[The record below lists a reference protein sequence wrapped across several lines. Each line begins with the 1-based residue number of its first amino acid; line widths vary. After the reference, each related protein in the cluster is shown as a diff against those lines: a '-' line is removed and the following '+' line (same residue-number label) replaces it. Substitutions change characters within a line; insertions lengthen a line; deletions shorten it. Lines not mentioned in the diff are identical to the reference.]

1 MGAPAGVSINL
12 AGPAVAA
19 DPVLVPA
26 AGDRIASLD
35 ILRGLALLG
44 MFVVHF
50 HARSTEPGGLDDLLR
65 TLIWR
70 LVESKSHGT
79 FALLFG
85 AGFAIQLRTAES
97 RNRPF
102 TAIYLRRLAVLA
114 LFGVAA
120 HAFFGFNVLFG
131 YAVWGVPLLLI
142 RKWSTRALVVTA
154 CLSAASVGLYH
165 LAYQR
170 YLSLHGGPQA
180 IEAAYGAARAAATTV
195 NGARQAAERQES
207 FTTLLATRL
216 AHMAWF
222 YRQPFFFMPGATLAL
237 FITGLLLVRHHVFE
251 NPLAHARLL
260 GFLAAFGIV
269 SWLAANWVLERWGLE
284 PLFLIFRDQWLT
296 FTYVSAALLL
306 LARWPPLISRLAPV
320 VNAGRMALTN
330 YLIQIAVLDV
340 LFSGYAIGLGQIRP
354 VAGFVLTL
362 TCFSLEVVLST
373 VWLARFR
380 FGPAEWLWRTL
391 TYGRMPPLR
400 RSVPDSG
407 CPRPVA

>member
-1 MGAPAGVSINL
+1 MAAPAVTAS
-12 AGPAVAA
+12 P
-19 DPVLVPA
+19 VPA
-26 AGDRIASLD
+26 FTEVPGLAPPAGDRIASLD
-35 ILRGLALLG
+35 ILRGFALLG

-50 HARSTEPGGLDDLLR
+50 HARSTEPGGLDDVLR

-85 AGFAIQLRTAES
+85 AGFAIQLRRAES

-120 HAFFGFNVLFG
+120 HAFFGFNVLLG

-142 RKWSTRALVVTA
+142 RNWSTRALVVTA

-180 IEAAYGAARAAATTV
+180 VEAVYEAARAAATTV

-207 FTTLLATRL
+207 FTTLLAARL

-237 FITGLLLVRHHVFE
+237 FITGLLLVRHRVFE
-251 NPLAHARLL
+251 NPLAHARVL
-260 GFLAAFGIV
+260 GFLAAFGII
-269 SWLAANWVLERWGLE
+269 SWLAANWLLERWGVE

-296 FTYVSAALLL
+296 FTYVSATLLL
-306 LARWPPLISRLAPV
+306 LARWPRLTSRLAPV
-320 VNAGRMALTN
+320 ANAGRLALTN
-330 YLIQIAVLDV
+330 YLLQIATLDL

-354 VAGFVLTL
+354 VAGFGLALACFGIEVGFSTL
-362 TCFSLEVVLST
+362 
-373 VWLARFR
+373 WLARFQ
-380 FGPAEWLWRTL
+380 FGPGEWLWRTL
-391 TYGRMPPLR
+391 TYGHMPPLR
-400 RSVPDSG
+400 RPIPHSRSPH
-407 CPRPVA
+407 PVA